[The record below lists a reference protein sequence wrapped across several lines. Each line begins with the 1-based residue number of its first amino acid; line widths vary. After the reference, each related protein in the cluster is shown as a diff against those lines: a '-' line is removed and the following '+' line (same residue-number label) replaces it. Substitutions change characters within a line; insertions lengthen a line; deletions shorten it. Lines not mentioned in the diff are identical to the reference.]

1 MPHQGFGH
9 DPVLLARVVLQ
20 GCPPRTTANLG
31 VAVMEKVKVVMESL
45 NLEPCL
51 QGTDGT
57 IFSDLP
63 LYEQGVLVHLH
74 QEGAPWTLPWN
85 LAS

>member
-1 MPHQGFGH
+1 
-9 DPVLLARVVLQ
+9 
-20 GCPPRTTANLG
+20 
-31 VAVMEKVKVVMESL
+31 MEKVKVVMESL

-63 LYEQGVLVHLH
+63 LYEHRGPGARSGAGGLAGLGCREWRRRQGRPRVHDA
-74 QEGAPWTLPWN
+74 APG
-85 LAS
+85 

>member
-1 MPHQGFGH
+1 
-9 DPVLLARVVLQ
+9 
-20 GCPPRTTANLG
+20 
-31 VAVMEKVKVVMESL
+31 MEKVKVVMESL

-74 QEGAPWTLPWN
+74 QEEAPWTLPWN

>member
-1 MPHQGFGH
+1 
-9 DPVLLARVVLQ
+9 
-20 GCPPRTTANLG
+20 
-31 VAVMEKVKVVMESL
+31 MEKVKVVMESL

-63 LYEQGVLVHLH
+63 LYEHRGPCAPSPGGGAMDHPLEFGLVKKR
-74 QEGAPWTLPWN
+74 APR
-85 LAS
+85 S